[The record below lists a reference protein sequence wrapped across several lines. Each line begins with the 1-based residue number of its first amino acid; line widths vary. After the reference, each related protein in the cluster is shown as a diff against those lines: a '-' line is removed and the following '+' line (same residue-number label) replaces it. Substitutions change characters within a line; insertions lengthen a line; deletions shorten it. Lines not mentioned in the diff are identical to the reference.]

1 MKQETEY
8 FFWVYVQLF
17 VIVTLF
23 YAIIYSSNDQKK
35 SDKDEV

>member
-17 VIVTLF
+17 VIVSLF
-23 YAIIYSSNDQKK
+23 YAIIYFC
-35 SDKDEV
+35 KDEKPNKDEI